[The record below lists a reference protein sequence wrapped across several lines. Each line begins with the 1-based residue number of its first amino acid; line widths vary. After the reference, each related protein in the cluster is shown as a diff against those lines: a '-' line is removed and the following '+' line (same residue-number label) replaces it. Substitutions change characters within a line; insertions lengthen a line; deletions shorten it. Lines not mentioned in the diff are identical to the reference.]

1 MLESDILYNAVENL
15 KKSIK
20 LPVYLLDSNQKSVD
34 AILNIG
40 SEGKYLKGSPQ
51 I

>member
-15 KKSIK
+15 KKSTK
-20 LPVYLLDSNQKSVD
+20 LPIHLIASNQKSVD

-40 SEGKYLKGSPQ
+40 NKGRYLV
-51 I
+51 